1 MENGI
6 RLTVLVMAYK
16 RKDFIK
22 EALLSVLNQTIPRS
36 EYEIIC
42 ITGFKDEDLSSFMRQ
57 NNIIELFD
65 DTTLGSRLVTGLN
78 RSSGDIIVFMDDD
91 DLFRND
97 KLEKV
102 INAFD
107 KTGCIYF
114 HNNVQLI
121 DRNSRNILESIEPY
135 DKQIDCIMLWYPL
148 RRFKMIIRHRGD
160 FNMSTIAVL
169 KKEVCKYNDI
179 FPDIDASPD
188 SIIFFL
194 LLQANK
200 PFFFSTEKLTMYRIH
215 HDSAT
220 NMSKDREKAKE
231 ISLRYYNSRLT
242 CYQGIADV
250 KVKKLF
256 LGYLLDS
263 KFGAY
268 IAGLKDLEPTY
279 REIFRLLYMGVT
291 RPSAFYLR
299 LSIATLIYGM
309 FPRYVDRIRNERTN
323 KKYKD
328 IR

>member
-1 MENGI
+1 MEKGI
-6 RLTVLVMAYK
+6 RLTVLLMAYK

-22 EALLSVLNQTIPRS
+22 EALMSILNQTIPRS

-107 KTGCIYF
+107 QTGCIYF

-121 DRNSRNILESIEPY
+121 DRNSKNIFESIEPY
-135 DKQIDCIMLWYPL
+135 DKQIKNTMVWYPL
-148 RRFKMIIRHRGD
+148 RRFKNIIKHRGD
-160 FNMSTIAVL
+160 FNMSSIAVL
-169 KKEVCKYNDI
+169 KTEICKYNDI

-215 HDSAT
+215 DSET

-263 KFGAY
+263 KFGAF
-268 IAGLKDLEPTY
+268 IAGLKELKPTY

-299 LSIATLIYGM
+299 LSIAALIYGM
-309 FPRYVDRIRNERTN
+309 FPEYVERIKYERTI
-323 KKYKD
+323 KKYKGVK
-328 IR
+328 